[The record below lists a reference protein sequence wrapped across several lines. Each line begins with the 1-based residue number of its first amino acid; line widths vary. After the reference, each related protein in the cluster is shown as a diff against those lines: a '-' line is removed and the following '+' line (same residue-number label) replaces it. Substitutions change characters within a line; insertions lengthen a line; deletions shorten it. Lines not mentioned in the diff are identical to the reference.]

1 MDNVQLR
8 EFSFVQWRQQDGTP
22 VVNALNEHQFS
33 RFSNENTNIVAIF
46 HLSNQTGDRSLGHE
60 RCSKQ
65 QLDRANKRGDT
76 SNGVSVDRGCDPD
89 HPNLAW
95 AGSEFGVGGIRIWC
109 GRDPNL
115 VWAGSEFG
123 VDGIQMPFRSIQL
136 PTSDAQCSGTH
147 QRC

>member
-8 EFSFVQWRQQDGTP
+8 EFSFVQWRQQDRTP

-33 RFSNENTNIVAIF
+33 RFSNENTNIVAISI
-46 HLSNQTGDRSLGHE
+46 LAIKPVIARWGMKGVPNTSWIDRTSVETH
-60 RCSKQ
+60 Q
-65 QLDRANKRGDT
+65 MVFQLI
-76 SNGVSVDRGCDPD
+76 VD
-89 HPNLAW
+89 
-95 AGSEFGVGGIRIWC
+95 VIQIIRIWR

-123 VDGIQMPFRSIQL
+123 VDGIQVPFRSIQL